1 MKYCIAILC
10 VVFIAFSCSRNR
22 SEQKNVSTRSQ
33 ASSLIHKNRAKDS
46 DSENIK
52 IEQIYKNKEKEL
64 LKKYPDVLLR
74 KDDSTIEIK
83 LINGDTIIIRDKK
96 LEDDLTLSHIFVD
109 YLELTFGAV
118 IDAAYYEGEYWLHI
132 SRKTGKIDTLF
143 SEPIF
148 NPSQNMLLCASRDIE
163 AGFLANGIQI
173 WSIKEGELKLL
184 YKLEEAW
191 GPDSVKWITDSL
203 ITFYRVKLGNYS
215 DYTLRPDSLLNNGDK
230 WHTALPINP
239 NENNV
244 DSM

>member
-10 VVFIAFSCSRNR
+10 IVFIGFSCSRNR
-22 SEQKNVSTRSQ
+22 SVQKNISTSSQ
-33 ASSLIHKNRAKDS
+33 ASSLIHKNRSKDS

-52 IEQIYKNKEKEL
+52 VEQIYKNKEREL
-64 LKKYPDVLLR
+64 LIKYPDFLLR
-74 KDDSTIEIK
+74 NNDSTIAIK
-83 LINGDTIIIRDKK
+83 LINGDTIIIRDKN
-96 LEDDLTLSHIFVD
+96 LEDNLTLSHILVD
-109 YLELTFGAV
+109 YLEPTFGAV

-148 NPSQNMLLCASRDIE
+148 NPSQTMLLCASRDIE

-184 YKLEEAW
+184 YKLEETW
-191 GPDSVKWITDSL
+191 GPDSVKWISDSL
-203 ITFYRVKLGNYS
+203 ITFYRVKLGSTS
-215 DYTLRPDSLLNNGDK
+215 DYNLRPDSLLNNRGK